1 MSIAENET
9 QRKNHLL
16 FIINTYGTKPQQDI
30 AIEEMSELQKAI
42 LKHRRYGSK
51 ETEQAIID
59 EIADV
64 SIMLEQL
71 KIIYSCSKEVEE
83 RIDYKIDRQIKR
95 IKEKYNIMN

>member
-1 MSIAENET
+1 MSEIH
-9 QRKNHLL
+9 RKRQLL
-16 FIINTYGTKPQQDI
+16 FIIDTYGTKAQQDI
-30 AIEEMSELQKAI
+30 ALEELAELQKAI
-42 LKHRRYGSK
+42 LKHRRLGDK
-51 ETEQAIID
+51 ETEKAIID

-95 IKEKYNIMN
+95 ILKKVDIKE